1 MDYLRAYLRLW
12 GREQEE
18 SVDRVFR
25 NIRIVFILLPMGII
39 EAIISFVLLILMVP
53 FIFSRGIDHFISSI
67 NVLYKTANYDEQ
79 VKGLVKNKWPWRM
92 SRADKIS
99 RDFAIKE
106 EKLVIGFIEKTT
118 PFIIGILSTLI
129 TLFFADKL

>member
-1 MDYLRAYLRLW
+1 
-12 GREQEE
+12 
-18 SVDRVFR
+18 
-25 NIRIVFILLPMGII
+25 
-39 EAIISFVLLILMVP
+39 
-53 FIFSRGIDHFISSI
+53 
-67 NVLYKTANYDEQ
+67 
-79 VKGLVKNKWPWRM
+79 M